1 MKNISLIFA
10 VFIFTSLA
18 IGQAPNYINYQGVL
32 RDANGNVVANKSISG
47 SIVISGGSNYTF
59 SIPTGGSTNGY
70 GLFNFKIGFNPELKI
85 YENEIKSKINE
96 SFEQT
101 AKLYPENE
109 ILEKVKNEIVSN
121 WEFHFNKINELYN
134 IEISMNKVQE

>member
-1 MKNISLIFA
+1 MNIYLDYETNKAFK
-10 VFIFTSLA
+10 F
-18 IGQAPNYINYQGVL
+18 Y
-32 RDANGNVVANKSISG
+32 VV
-47 SIVISGGSNYTF
+47 
-59 SIPTGGSTNGY
+59 GY
-70 GLFNFKIGFNPELKI
+70 L
-85 YENEIKSKINE
+85 INE